1 MIRLKYLLGCALAAA
16 SAQAARAQ
24 EPEAARVLPVLPAQ
38 AAPGLSPA
46 QRAQQVMEA
55 EQLKTEARER
65 RTPEGMLWQ
74 FSTAIND
81 NNLVLAARS
90 VEGGQANADLRKL
103 QAKQEKAPRNLRLD
117 VTPLF
122 EHIDKGQREFEW
134 RVAVSLR
141 SSGLMGGDALLQS
154 KTTFIERLTLR
165 RDKSGE
171 WKIVPRQAP
180 PEIVALNWR
189 NSVQD
194 QAQAIEEATRAAQSE
209 DDGFLNTWARAML
222 RPRDILVR
230 STARD
235 SLSNIKQLGLG
246 IMQLSQDYDEVL
258 SFSTANFQDRL
269 MPYIKSTQLFLAP
282 ALDEDKAIAYAIN
295 PAIAGKS
302 LASFDDVAH
311 TVAIYEAGPDGRPLF
326 RFNGKAAVGF
336 MDGHAALVG
345 PEEMP
350 GLIEKP
356 KPKSVKAS

>member
-1 MIRLKYLLGCALAAA
+1 MIQLKYLLGCALAAA
-16 SAQAARAQ
+16 SAQTARAQ
-24 EPEAARVLPVLPAQ
+24 ESEAAPAPPVLPAQ
-38 AAPGLSPA
+38 VAPGLSPE
-46 QRAQQVMEA
+46 QVMEA
-55 EQLKTEARER
+55 WQLKKDAERR
-65 RTPEGMLWQ
+65 RTPEEMLWQ
-74 FSTAIND
+74 FTIAINGVD
-81 NNLVLAARS
+81 LVLASRS

-103 QAKQEKAPRNLRLD
+103 QARQEKAPRNLRLD

-122 EHIDKGQREFEW
+122 EYIDKGQREFEW

-141 SSGLMGGDALLQS
+141 FSGLMGEDALLQS

-171 WKIVPRQAP
+171 WKIVPRPAP
-180 PEIVALNWR
+180 PEIAAPNAQK
-189 NSVQD
+189 NAQD
-194 QAQAIEEATRAAQSE
+194 QIQAIEEATHAAQSE
-209 DDGFLNTWARAML
+209 DDGFLNTWARTML
-222 RPRDILVR
+222 RPRDILMR
-230 STARD
+230 SVGQD

-246 IMQLSQDYDEVL
+246 ILQLSQDYDEVL
-258 SFSTANFQDRL
+258 SFSTADFQDRL
-269 MPYIKSTQLFLAP
+269 MPYIKSTEVFQAP

-302 LASFDDVAH
+302 LASFDDVAR

-356 KPKSVKAS
+356 KPKSTKAS